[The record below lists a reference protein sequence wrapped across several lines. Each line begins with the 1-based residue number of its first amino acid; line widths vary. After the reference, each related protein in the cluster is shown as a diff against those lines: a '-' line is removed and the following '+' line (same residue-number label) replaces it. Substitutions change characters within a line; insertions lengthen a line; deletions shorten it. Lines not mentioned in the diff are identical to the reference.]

1 MADDLKEYLVILYVL
16 PFDDSDH
23 YLISPKRET
32 TYNDILV
39 ANHWNI
45 VADECQGNDAL
56 YSIARN
62 IYIQVMRSVL
72 KDITRLLPMKHALF
86 LIPYLIRF
94 KAIL

>member
-1 MADDLKEYLVILYVL
+1 MFYVL

-56 YSIARN
+56 YSDCKEY
-62 IYIQVMRSVL
+62 IYPGDEVCVEKI
-72 KDITRLLPMKHALF
+72 
-86 LIPYLIRF
+86 
-94 KAIL
+94 